1 MFLVACGLKIYHGPS
16 PPAPFFFPLPSM
28 PFVDEGWILVP
39 GRFAVPTEDD
49 GAELAGLS
57 CNGLPSNKL
66 SSPAPVIPPVAQR
79 LPRRGR
85 RGGSACCRLLRRQL
99 AHRTWTALCTS
110 LLARARV
117 AALQDE
123 PAWLEWWLSGGRRS
137 AVEDV
142 EETVRAWALP

>member
-1 MFLVACGLKIYHGPS
+1 
-16 PPAPFFFPLPSM
+16 M

-57 CNGLPSNKL
+57 CNGLPSKL

-85 RGGSACCRLLRRQL
+85 RGGSGVVVGVAEESASR
-99 AHRTWTALCTS
+99 AKHR
-110 LLARARV
+110 
-117 AALQDE
+117 
-123 PAWLEWWLSGGRRS
+123 
-137 AVEDV
+137 
-142 EETVRAWALP
+142 